1 MSDEIARRRAE
12 IAEQDRAILD
22 AMNARLRLVAELKT
36 YKERAGIDF
45 VDADQ
50 EERLLR
56 ALANANRGPLSARGL
71 QQLFREIL
79 ALTKR
84 ELPDT

>member
-56 ALANANRGPLSARGL
+56 ELANANRGPLSARGV

-84 ELPDT
+84 ELPHT

>member
-56 ALANANRGPLSARGL
+56 ELANANRGPLSARGL